1 MQQQQLPKAFL
12 HGQQGCQGMP
22 VSIAWV
28 EQLTPCMP
36 TTPSRSGCAWQ
47 KALGSNKQGETCVSL
62 VDSIISR
69 SGYPATPTRE
79 SPFLGL
85 RRVQLPATGEAWCRD
100 DLQGHPPGSCQL
112 HLGKKISS
120 VGNVF
125 SALNITLT
133 LTLYHNTKYC
143 NCYLPYTYFN
153 IYKLAAPRK
162 GFYLATFFSI

>member
-1 MQQQQLPKAFL
+1 
-12 HGQQGCQGMP
+12 MP

-79 SPFLGL
+79 KIAVPWPPACPAAGDWRGL
-85 RRVQLPATGEAWCRD
+85 VQR
-100 DLQGHPPGSCQL
+100 
-112 HLGKKISS
+112 
-120 VGNVF
+120 
-125 SALNITLT
+125 
-133 LTLYHNTKYC
+133 
-143 NCYLPYTYFN
+143 
-153 IYKLAAPRK
+153 
-162 GFYLATFFSI
+162 